1 MAKSYRPVVRDQQY
15 LMPENM
21 RDWLPDNHVVWFV
34 IDVIEQADMS
44 VFEGRRRRRSTATS
58 TAGQRGY
65 DPSMLAALL
74 IYAYCVGIPSSR
86 RIEQLCRTDVAFRI
100 ACAGDVPDHTV
111 IARFRKDHH
120 AAFADLFAQVLGLCA
135 QAGMVKVGVV
145 AIDGTTIAANASINK
160 NKTEATIRSMVD
172 KLVAEA
178 EETDAAEDLADEPD
192 GMSAPPGL
200 GTGAARRAY
209 LKGLLDRIEGDKADL
224 PITPHDNAIRRL
236 EDAEARLSTITD
248 EVTERHQRYEADL
261 AAGTPVAGNKRLPP
275 EQHSHVHRARERVER
290 AHKRVVDYGPGG
302 AKEASGGIRKNLRC
316 NLTDPDSRMR
326 KTRKGYVQGYNAQ
339 LAVSEDHIIVA
350 AHIVDGLDVGAF
362 KFMLERIDAALT
374 RLNAEACDQHVRTVG
389 TAVADAGYLSVQ
401 NLQCEGPDRLI
412 ATGRAHAVDKR
423 ATVGTIEHTA
433 AQQHPKKYREPDIV
447 AMEQRLQQPDDL
459 ATYRRRQAIVEPVN
473 GHLKDRRNL
482 RQFALRGAAAVQ
494 GELHL
499 AALATNLMRLFTTTN
514 AATA

>member
-44 VFEGRRRRRSTATS
+44 AFEGRRRRRSTLTS

-65 DPSMLAALL
+65 DPSMMAALL
-74 IYAYCVGIPSSR
+74 IYGYCVGIPSSR

-120 AAFADLFAQVLGLCA
+120 GTFADLFAQVLGLCA
-135 QAGMVKVGVV
+135 RAGMVKVGVV
-145 AIDGTTIAANASINK
+145 AIDGTTIAANASIDK
-160 NKTEATIRSMVD
+160 NKTEDTIRSMVD
-172 KLVAEA
+172 KLLADA
-178 EETDAAEDLADEPD
+178 DDTDAAEDRDDEPD
-192 GMSAPPGL
+192 GMSAPPGM

-209 LKGLLDRIEGDKADL
+209 LKGLLDRIDEDKKGL
-224 PITPHDNAIRRL
+224 PITPHDNAIARL
-236 EDAEARLSTITD
+236 EVARTDVVAVVD
-248 EVTERHQRYEADL
+248 EVRKRHGRYESDL
-261 AAGTPVAGNKRLPP
+261 AAGIPVAGNKRLPP
-275 EQHSHVHRARERVER
+275 EQHSHVRKARERVARAER
-290 AHKRVVDYGPGG
+290 RVADYGPGG
-302 AKEASGGIRKNLRC
+302 AKEAAGGIRKNLRR

-350 AHIVDGLDVGAF
+350 AQIVDGLDVTAF
-362 KFMLERIDAALT
+362 GFMLERIDAALA
-374 RLNAEACDQHVRTVG
+374 RLNAEACGQHVRTVG
-389 TAVADAGYLSVQ
+389 TAVADAGYLSVE
-401 NLQCEGPDRLI
+401 NLQCQGPDRLI
-412 ATGRAHAVDKR
+412 AIGRSRAVSQR
-423 ATVGTIEHTA
+423 ATPGTSEHAA
-433 AQQHPKKYREPDIV
+433 AQQQPKKYREPDIV
-447 AMEQRLQQPDDL
+447 AMEQRLQRPDDI
-459 ATYRRRQAIVEPVN
+459 ATYKRRQAIVEPVN

-482 RQFALRGAAAVQ
+482 RRFSLRGIAAVQ

>member
-1 MAKSYRPVVRDQQY
+1 MAKSYRPVARDQQY

-21 RDWLPDNHVVWFV
+21 RDWLPDDHVVWFV

-44 VFEGRRRRRSTATS
+44 AFEGRRRRRSTATS
-58 TAGQRGY
+58 AAGQRGY
-65 DPSMLAALL
+65 DPSMLTALL
-74 IYAYCVGIPSSR
+74 IYAYCVGTRSSR

-172 KLVAEA
+172 KLIADAEA
-178 EETDAAEDLADEPD
+178 TDAAVDRDAEPD

-209 LKGLLDRIEGDKADL
+209 LKGLLDQMEQDKAKL
-224 PITPHDNAIRRL
+224 PITPHDNAI
-236 EDAEARLSTITD
+236 ARLDTARTD
-248 EVTERHQRYEADL
+248 LLTLIDHVRERHARYEADL
-261 AAGTPVAGNKRLPP
+261 AAGIPVAGNKRLPP
-275 EQHSHVHRARERVER
+275 EQHSHVRKARERVARAER
-290 AHKRVVDYGPGG
+290 RVADYGPGG
-302 AKEASGGIRKNLRC
+302 AKEASGGIRKNLRR

-326 KTRKGYVQGYNAQ
+326 KTRTGYVQGYNAQ

-350 AHIVDGLDVGAF
+350 AHVVDGLDVAAF
-362 KFMLERIDAALT
+362 RFMLDRIDAALT
-374 RLNAEACDQHVRTVG
+374 RLNTEDCDQHIRQVG
-389 TAVADAGYLSVQ
+389 TAVADAGYLSVE
-401 NLQCEGPDRLI
+401 NLQCDGPDRLI
-412 ATGRAHAVDKR
+412 ATGRAHAVDQR
-423 ATVGTIEHTA
+423 ATPGTSEHNA
-433 AQQHPKKYREPDIV
+433 AQQHPKKYREPAIV
-447 AMEQRLQQPDDL
+447 AMEQRLQQPDAI
-459 ATYRRRQAIVEPVN
+459 ATYRRRQGIVEPVN

-482 RQFALRGAAAVQ
+482 RRFSLRGNTAVQ

-514 AATA
+514 PVTT